1 MLFRVGHNSLM
12 KEELATR
19 SYPRGCSVDIG
30 LINFDVFNACSRTLL
45 MKKRV
50 EKFENNR
57 NLLRRVLVLQSF
69 DDQFCFILRE

>member
-1 MLFRVGHNSLM
+1 MLFRVRHNSLM

-19 SYPRGCSVDIG
+19 SDLRGCSVDVG
-30 LINFDVFNACSRTLL
+30 LINFDVFNACTKTLL

-57 NLLRRVLVLQSF
+57 NLLRTVLVLQSF
-69 DDQFCFILRE
+69 DDQFCFIQRE